1 MLSWQTAAGVRPVC
15 CEARRGCQRCHE
27 MAGLPSASS
36 HLLWSVDNAVFFF
49 SLLTSYH
56 RWRQSARGYAGPV
69 CKLNAGL
76 FCAAEAFPGYP
87 GRSGLHQIPQT
98 SRRQAAAYAVV
109 AECDPR
115 RDKSMRRV
123 SSQTNRNCWSKAWI
137 KRSTRLAAWCFR
149 HRFPQDQNRR
159 IAFGIV
165 YMYSTPTPP

>member
-1 MLSWQTAAGVRPVC
+1 MP
-15 CEARRGCQRCHE
+15 GCFV
-27 MAGLPSASS
+27 P
-36 HLLWSVDNAVFFF
+36 
-49 SLLTSYH
+49 
-56 RWRQSARGYAGPV
+56 
-69 CKLNAGL
+69 
-76 FCAAEAFPGYP
+76 AEAFPGYP

-123 SSQTNRNCWSKAWI
+123 SFQANRNCWSKAWI

-159 IAFGIV
+159 IAFGMSTRRRPLHGAWQPRGVVIV
-165 YMYSTPTPP
+165 VVVCCQWWRWR